1 MTRLIFPLKNMETGG
16 RQMHNASSYDFL
28 LMNLQINTSWSKEG
42 EKLWLGID
50 VQGLA
55 SFSVVFFFAM
65 LQIKVVT

>member
-1 MTRLIFPLKNMETGG
+1 MTRLIFPLKKMETGG

-50 VQGLA
+50 VQSLA
-55 SFSVVFFFAM
+55 SFSVSFCRAAN
-65 LQIKVVT
+65 